1 MFLEDRSIVLIIYCL
16 ITVNYFIILYFI
28 IITSGY
34 GCDCFNI
41 VYVFFL
47 QNVYYIK
54 T

>member
-1 MFLEDRSIVLIIYCL
+1 MFLEDRSIMLIIYCL

-28 IITSGY
+28 ITSGY
-34 GCDCFNI
+34 GCDCSNI
-41 VYVFFL
+41 VYIFFL